1 MASFTQQLTPR
12 VSYDPKVPVAQGS
25 TDLAARLGALTST
38 TDAVYDALIQSGKQ
52 ADAWALADAMER
64 FNRVGSE
71 LGVNQFARI
80 NALKELEAKLGAAA
94 AKTNSQILMDKAS
107 AQAGII
113 GQLANMRQQDF
124 QNAMT
129 THNAT
134 FSQTQILK
142 DRAQQQAAT
151 QNAQSLA
158 ASAFNQRPLQTAQP
172 VGQPATPTSAFTAQ
186 RPIQSAPQP
195 VQQPS
200 GDMSWEL
207 ANKQALATGGMVTQ
221 TPAGLWRVLK
231 PKQALVPTPPR
242 TMTGQTVKK
251 PTTSV
256 DYGGE
261 MEI

>member
-1 MASFTQQLTPR
+1 MAFITQLTPR

-25 TDLAARLGALTST
+25 TDLAARLGALAATS
-38 TDAVYDALIQSGKQ
+38 DSIYDALIQSGKQ

-80 NALKELEAKLGAAA
+80 NALKEMEAKLGAAA
-94 AKTNSQILMDKAS
+94 AKTNSQILMDKAN

-113 GQLANMRQQDF
+113 ALLANMRQQDF

-158 ASAFNQRPLQTAQP
+158 ASAFHQQPLQTAQP
-172 VGQPATPTSAFTAQ
+172 VGQPTTPTSAFTAQ
-186 RPIQSAPQP
+186 RPISS
-195 VQQPS
+195 VQQS
-200 GDMSWEL
+200 NQAYIDQQRKIL
-207 ANKQALATGGMVTQ
+207 ANQKAWEERQRGYNATAGSIIPSTNPFQATNQVINPSFG
-221 TPAGLWRVLK
+221 R
-231 PKQALVPTPPR
+231 R
-242 TMTGQTVKK
+242 F
-251 PTTSV
+251 
-256 DYGGE
+256 
-261 MEI
+261 